1 MTDYRLQ
8 AVTVDKMPAAGTEAP
23 PAPLATPS
31 PATSSPA
38 SGVPPQRISGVK
50 RYLNSF
56 FKDHAFIRMIYKNMF
71 QISPRLYRSSQP
83 TPRHIAQAARLGVRT
98 VINLRGRRDNCG
110 SWVLEDEACA
120 RQGLA
125 LVNFPVNSRDAPKK
139 HILHQARE
147 IWRDAQYPV
156 LMHCKAGSDRVGFMS
171 VLYLFVH
178 EGVPLRTALGQ
189 LSPKYGH
196 LRHAKTGI
204 LDHFFETFLAYAE
217 GQRIEPT
224 VDAFYQWVDDVYDPP
239 AFKKTFMTR
248 WWASVLADKVLRRE

>member
-8 AVTVDKMPAAGTEAP
+8 AVTVDKMPASGPGAAP
-23 PAPLATPS
+23 SHPAPGGQ
-31 PATSSPA
+31 PA
-38 SGVPPQRISGVK
+38 VPPNQIRGFR

-71 QISPRLYRSSQP
+71 RISPRLYRSSQP

-110 SWVLEDEACA
+110 SWVLEDEACT
-120 RQGLA
+120 RHGVA
-125 LVNFPVNSRDAPKK
+125 LVNFAVNSRDAPKK

-178 EGVPLRTALGQ
+178 EGVPLETALRQ

-204 LDHFFETFLAYAE
+204 LDHFFETFLAYAKAQ
-217 GQRIEPT
+217 GIEPG
-224 VDAFYQWVDDVYDPP
+224 VDAFFTWVDDVYDPP
-239 AFKKTFMTR
+239 EFKKTFMTR

>member
-1 MTDYRLQ
+1 MTDYRLE
-8 AVTVDKMPAAGTEAP
+8 AVTVDQIPAAGPGAP
-23 PAPLATPS
+23 PTSPPPAAPQAP
-31 PATSSPA
+31 
-38 SGVPPQRISGVK
+38 VPPTRIGGVR
-50 RYLNSF
+50 RYVNSF

-71 QISPRLYRSSQP
+71 KISPRLYRSSQP
-83 TPRHIAQAARLGVRT
+83 TPRHVAQAARLGVRT
-98 VINLRGRRDNCG
+98 IINLRGRRDNCG

-120 RQGLA
+120 RHGVT
-125 LVNFPVNSRDAPKK
+125 LVNFAVNSRDAPKK

-204 LDHFFETFLAYAE
+204 LDHFFETFLAYAKD
-217 GQRIEPT
+217 RDIEPG
-224 VDAFYQWVDDVYDPP
+224 VDAFYRWVDDVYDPP

>member
-8 AVTVDKMPAAGTEAP
+8 AATVDKMPAAGPGAP
-23 PAPLATPS
+23 PSHPAPGGKPTPS
-31 PATSSPA
+31 HAA
-38 SGVPPQRISGVK
+38 VPPNQIRGFK

-71 QISPRLYRSSQP
+71 KISPRLYRSSQP

-110 SWVLEDEACA
+110 SWVLEDEACT
-120 RQGLA
+120 RHGLT
-125 LVNFPVNSRDAPKK
+125 LVNFAVNSRDAPKK
-139 HILHQARE
+139 HILHQARQ

-171 VLYLFVH
+171 VLYQFVH
-178 EGVPLRTALGQ
+178 EGVPLKTALGQ

-204 LDHFFETFLAYAE
+204 LDHFFETFLAYAQAQ
-217 GQRIEPT
+217 GIEPN
-224 VDAFYQWVDDVYDPP
+224 VDAFYSWVDDVYDPP
-239 AFKKTFMTR
+239 EFKKTFMTR

>member
-23 PAPLATPS
+23 PTPLATPS
-31 PATSSPA
+31 PAAPTPA
-38 SGVPPQRISGVK
+38 GGASPQRISGVK

-217 GQRIEPT
+217 GQGIEPT